1 MRLLRR
7 SAAVELL
14 VAAVILA
21 FTSILVNVAT
31 GREAYAPT
39 FTARAPINI
48 GGADGAGSVHVFVG
62 PARLGP
68 NTVDVYFTGGHGRGY
83 APATVTAT
91 PSYPAGHLG
100 PTALALTETA
110 PGQYQTQSAVVSNT
124 GEWTL
129 TVAVRGASGATTVSF
144 NFGVH

>member
-7 SAAVELL
+7 SVAVELL

-39 FTARAPINI
+39 FTASQPVGV
-48 GGADGAGSVHVFVG
+48 GGTAGTATVHVFVG

-68 NTVDVYFTGGHGRGY
+68 NTVDVYFTGAHGRGY
-83 APATVTAT
+83 APAGVTAAL
-91 PSYPAGHLG
+91 SYPAGRLG
-100 PTALALTETA
+100 PTPLTLTKTA
-110 PGQYQTQSAVVSNT
+110 PGQYQTQGAVTGNT
-124 GEWTL
+124 GQWTL
-129 TVAVRGASGATTVSF
+129 TVTIRGTSGPTTVHFS
-144 NFGVH
+144 FGVH

>member
-7 SAAVELL
+7 SVAVELL

-39 FTARAPINI
+39 FAASQPFNAGR
-48 GGADGAGSVHVFVG
+48 ADGAGAVHVFVG

-68 NTVDVYFTGGHGRGY
+68 NTVDVYFTGAHGRGY
-83 APATVTAT
+83 APAGVTAAL
-91 PSYPAGHLG
+91 SYPAGHLG
-100 PTALALTETA
+100 PTAVTLTETA
-110 PGQYQTQSAVVSNT
+110 PGQYQTRSAVLGNT
-124 GEWTL
+124 GQWTL
-129 TVAVRGASGATTVSF
+129 AVTVRGASGSTTVSF
-144 NFGVH
+144 SFGVH